1 MERLAPSAHIFRF
14 GRFEADAGR
23 GTLSRGGSRV
33 RLQEQPFHV
42 LILLLE
48 RAGEI
53 ITREE
58 LRQQLW
64 PEGTYVD
71 FDGSLNAILKKLRA
85 VLGDDSGN
93 PRFIETVPRRGYRFI
108 APVAVEGVA
117 VELPASADGG
127 VPGGPG
133 ALGVDEKASAPNVRD
148 RVPARYLIYATFS
161 VVILVLTVLG
171 WYVRRDFSR
180 HGSSRLNELPLLYQF
195 RASLLQ
201 SSVFTTCQGGPMMAG
216 SPPRSRKC

>member
-1 MERLAPSAHIFRF
+1 MLTRLADYPEAPCYDFATLRCPPPWNAWLPSARIFRF

-23 GTLSRGGSRV
+23 GTLSRGGLRV

-48 RAGEI
+48 RPGEI

-85 VLGDDSGN
+85 ALDDDSDN

-108 APVAVEGVA
+108 APVTVESVA
-117 VELPASADGG
+117 VEPPASANGASAGG
-127 VPGGPG
+127 SGRTPPPKNGPG
-133 ALGVDEKASAPNVRD
+133 AEQAQGSAAAPPYLCRVRC
-148 RVPARYLIYATFS
+148 
-161 VVILVLTVLG
+161 
-171 WYVRRDFSR
+171 
-180 HGSSRLNELPLLYQF
+180 
-195 RASLLQ
+195 RASRP
-201 SSVFTTCQGGPMMAG
+201 GW
-216 SPPRSRKC
+216 PRMVRAS